1 MSLGRIEHNIMAVL
15 ELLMGVEEN
24 LSMLYS
30 RLRFLSKDPRHKMI
44 FGYLSMETLSHR
56 IFLEELLEHNLDK
69 YKTSLEEFKD
79 VIEVLGRSFRDV
91 RDLYIRSFETYELR
105 QLIETAMKLENI
117 IKDLLATYSVLQE
130 FHKDDE
136 EVVKILNLLTE
147 DSSRH
152 LDILRSF
159 VSNSK

>member
-1 MSLGRIEHNIMAVL
+1 MRE
-15 ELLMGVEEN
+15 
-24 LSMLYS
+24 
-30 RLRFLSKDPRHKMI
+30 
-44 FGYLSMETLSHR
+44 
-56 IFLEELLEHNLDK
+56 
-69 YKTSLEEFKD
+69 
-79 VIEVLGRSFRDV
+79 
-91 RDLYIRSFETYELR
+91 
-105 QLIETAMKLENI
+105 LIEIAMKLENV

-130 FHKDDE
+130 FHKDNE

>member
-1 MSLGRIEHNIMAVL
+1 
-15 ELLMGVEEN
+15 
-24 LSMLYS
+24 
-30 RLRFLSKDPRHKMI
+30 
-44 FGYLSMETLSHR
+44 
-56 IFLEELLEHNLDK
+56 
-69 YKTSLEEFKD
+69 

-105 QLIETAMKLENI
+105 QLIEIAIKLENI

-136 EVVKILNLLTE
+136 EVLKILNLLTE